1 MKERLAK
8 LNMSLPEAHV
18 PSGTERLATAEELAE
33 IGGTPS
39 DPLTETQILALL
51 EIQMKD
57 DLQKAAE
64 ESAAQAKAAALH
76 ELEAALNPKPADG
89 AEKSFHL
96 ETVKP
101 AAQPAPVGKLPPNAA
116 GILSEPERVAA
127 AFFGA
132 EEEIAVQAPVEAQ
145 ALVDVQAKVET
156 QTQAPAPAQPPVQA
170 EKLPGLS
177 VKSHAEIAAIPLEEP
192 RDLKTEL
199 LEVAEALDQHRLWVE
214 SNGKEGIRGDFAGR
228 IFRTPT

>member
-8 LNMSLPEAHV
+8 LNMSLREAHV

-89 AEKSFHL
+89 
-96 ETVKP
+96 TVKT
-101 AAQPAPVGKLPPNAA
+101 AAQPAPVGKVPQSGG
-116 GILSEPERVAA
+116 GILREREGGAG
-127 AFFGA
+127 AFLGG
-132 EEEIAVQAPVEAQ
+132 EEERGVQARVEAR
-145 ALVDVQAKVET
+145 AVGDVQEKGET
-156 QTQAPAPAQPPVQA
+156 QTQAPAPVQPPVQV
-170 EKLPGLS
+170 EELSGLS
-177 VKSHAEIAAIPLEEP
+177 VKSHA
-192 RDLKTEL
+192 
-199 LEVAEALDQHRLWVE
+199 
-214 SNGKEGIRGDFAGR
+214 
-228 IFRTPT
+228 

>member
-1 MKERLAK
+1 
-8 LNMSLPEAHV
+8 MSLPEAHV

-89 AEKSFHL
+89 AEKSFQL

-116 GILSEPERVAA
+116 GILGEPER
-127 AFFGA
+127 G
-132 EEEIAVQAPVEAQ
+132 
-145 ALVDVQAKVET
+145 
-156 QTQAPAPAQPPVQA
+156 
-170 EKLPGLS
+170 G
-177 VKSHAEIAAIPLEEP
+177 
-192 RDLKTEL
+192 
-199 LEVAEALDQHRLWVE
+199 
-214 SNGKEGIRGDFAGR
+214 AGR
-228 IFRTPT
+228 VGAGREMNGRGPGGG

>member
-101 AAQPAPVGKLPPNAA
+101 AAQPASLFP
-116 GILSEPERVAA
+116 SEKISPLHQRVL
-127 AFFGA
+127 GS
-132 EEEIAVQAPVEAQ
+132 
-145 ALVDVQAKVET
+145 
-156 QTQAPAPAQPPVQA
+156 AQPPTHATPLPWPALRSPPPPSASRLSSGFPATQESAFPSGDPTEFRRSRQA
-170 EKLPGLS
+170 PRLSPAAPFLTVRGLRVNS
-177 VKSHAEIAAIPLEEP
+177 Y
-192 RDLKTEL
+192 
-199 LEVAEALDQHRLWVE
+199 
-214 SNGKEGIRGDFAGR
+214 
-228 IFRTPT
+228 

>member
-51 EIQMKD
+51 EVQMKD

-116 GILSEPERVAA
+116 GVFREPGRLGAGV
-127 AFFGA
+127 FWA
-132 EEEIAVQAPVEAQ
+132 EEEKTVEAPGGGEG
-145 ALVDVQAKVET
+145 AGGG
-156 QTQAPAPAQPPVQA
+156 AP
-170 EKLPGLS
+170 KKG
-177 VKSHAEIAAIPLEEP
+177 
-192 RDLKTEL
+192 
-199 LEVAEALDQHRLWVE
+199 
-214 SNGKEGIRGDFAGR
+214 
-228 IFRTPT
+228 